1 MELLILPTVLVR
13 ARTFPPY
20 VEGFEFQFL
29 EDVAVEYSSFSLFNA
44 KAIGVY
50 GYEGDGT
57 LFHNAVVL
65 YGILERHGRPHRG
78 IKCLSQRVV
87 EVSFVIIVR
96 SG

>member
-1 MELLILPTVLVR
+1 MELLILLTVL
-13 ARTFPPY
+13 ACTGTFPPY
-20 VEGFEFQFL
+20 VEGLEFQFL

-78 IKCLSQRVV
+78 IKRLSQRVV